1 MGAVVKAQIK
11 SEFITYC
18 VAAGIALSA
27 VLMSSVSEARDHVE
41 FMPPGDAAIPPS
53 GWLQFCQ
60 TYRTACDTS
69 ALPARIVVLDEQ
81 SWRQLKRVNDW
92 VNRNVTPLTDM
103 AHYGI
108 IQWWRYPDDGAG
120 SCHSYALLKQRLLMQ
135 AGWPRQALLMTVVL
149 EHNGEGHAV
158 LTVRTSKGDFILDNL
173 TDRIKLWSD
182 TGYQYIERQSQSDP
196 NWWVGISQLAVGSTV
211 QSDPPA
217 AEQVAVARKPV
228 KWPAWGRVE
237 VADSSDQIIPDAL
250 PTPVVDEVVAETDG
264 FQYTDLT
271 EAREPSGN
279 HTSTA
284 KPTAAEGSWS
294 VQLIGS
300 SSENFALAAYR
311 RLQETYANIVGPHQP
326 VIISTNVGVSAHW
339 FRVRLAADDRNAAES
354 LCNKLRAAGGSCLVQ
369 RG

>member
-1 MGAVVKAQIK
+1 M
-11 SEFITYC
+11 
-18 VAAGIALSA
+18 
-27 VLMSSVSEARDHVE
+27 
-41 FMPPGDAAIPPS
+41 
-53 GWLQFCQ
+53 
-60 TYRTACDTS
+60 
-69 ALPARIVVLDEQ
+69 
-81 SWRQLKRVNDW
+81 
-92 VNRNVTPLTDM
+92 
-103 AHYGI
+103 
-108 IQWWRYPDDGAG
+108 
-120 SCHSYALLKQRLLMQ
+120 
-135 AGWPRQALLMTVVL
+135 
-149 EHNGEGHAV
+149 